1 VGGSTEGGSEPPPS
15 PPPSPGGD
23 DSSSS
28 LVATTTVEW
37 IEIDDESDDVS
48 PPTAE
53 PLLCDILHTI
63 EMAKEIPDDCSMPL
77 QEFFALVSL
86 RASLT
91 PQLPN
96 RLRMAAARRECVSSC
111 DHRALWTL

>member
-1 VGGSTEGGSEPPPS
+1 MHGIRVFAP
-15 PPPSPGGD
+15 
-23 DSSSS
+23 
-28 LVATTTVEW
+28 TVCPRVVRFAGFMS
-37 IEIDDESDDVS
+37 DESDVVS